1 MGSARSALFNWLYA
15 ESTGGEMILRIED
28 TDAALRKPEF
38 IEAIVKPLQ
47 SLGITWAEGPYYQSQ
62 RKQFH
67 VDAVEQLV
75 SSGHAYYC
83 NLTREQADA
92 LAEEAGLPAGY
103 HGWSR
108 DKGIP
113 DGPDCVVRFRTPDE
127 GEVVIDDLIR
137 GEVRFK
143 NAELEDFVIRRSDGS
158 PTFLVANAVD
168 DADMSITHVIR
179 GEDLLNTT
187 PKVMLLWD
195 ALDLGEKP
203 HYAHL
208 PLLVNAQ
215 RKKLSKRRD
224 DVSLMEF
231 LGKGYLP
238 EAMVNHLA
246 LLGWGPPDDKEIR
259 PISEIIELFKL
270 ENVNKGPAFF
280 DITKLDHINGEYIRA
295 LPTETFIELAE
306 PFVYGVDTEVPWDS
320 SDYDPEVF
328 ALVAGEVQLRVNT
341 LAEIPHFIEWLFVD
355 DVAYDL
361 ESKAWNKAMRK
372 GKQIPEILDGI
383 MNAFADVE
391 WTGDAMNAA
400 VAAVG
405 DELEARSQVP
415 ARVAITGTNAGIPLW
430 DAAATLDRD
439 VVLRRL
445 QNARSLL

>member
-1 MGSARSALFNWLYA
+1 M
-15 ESTGGEMILRIED
+15 
-28 TDAALRKPEF
+28 
-38 IEAIVKPLQ
+38 
-47 SLGITWAEGPYYQSQ
+47 
-62 RKQFH
+62 
-67 VDAVEQLV
+67 EQLV

-306 PFVYGVDTEVPWDS
+306 PFVYGVDTEIPWDS